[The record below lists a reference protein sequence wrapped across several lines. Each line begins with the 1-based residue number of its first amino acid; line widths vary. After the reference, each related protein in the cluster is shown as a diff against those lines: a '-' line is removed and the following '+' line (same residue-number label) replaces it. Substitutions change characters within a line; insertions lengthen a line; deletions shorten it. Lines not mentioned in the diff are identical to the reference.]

1 MPAGRPP
8 KPLKLKL
15 LEGDYREDRH
25 GQPSRA
31 MATADGAPRMPSG
44 LDAIGEEL
52 WETICSQQKNY
63 LSESD
68 GTALAALCELWSL
81 RAKTLK
87 LVERDPAD
95 KDARCSFIAYHQTAE
110 KLLAK
115 FGMTPSD
122 RARLGEV
129 SPEQYD
135 PAAEFIA

>member
-1 MPAGRPP
+1 MAGRPK

-25 GQPSRA
+25 GQPSQA
-31 MATADGAPRMPSG
+31 MATATGAPRMPGG
-44 LDAIGEEL
+44 LDDVGREL
-52 WETICSQQKNY
+52 WEHVVSQQKNY

-68 GTALAALCELWSL
+68 ATALAALCQLWSL
-81 RAKTLK
+81 RSRTLAMANRRP
-87 LVERDPAD
+87 VD
-95 KDARCSFIAYHQTAE
+95 KDIRCSFLGYHNAAE

-122 RARLGEV
+122 RAKLGEV
-129 SPEQYD
+129 SPQDFD

>member
-25 GQPSRA
+25 GQPSKA
-31 MATADGAPRMPSG
+31 MATADGAPRMPDS
-44 LDAIGEEL
+44 LDDVGREL
-52 WETICSQQKNY
+52 WETICRQQKNY

-68 GTALAALCELWSL
+68 GTALLALCEIWSL
-81 RAKTLK
+81 RAKTLAMAQ
-87 LVERDPAD
+87 RHPTD
-95 KDARCSFIAYHQTAE
+95 KEIRCAFVAYHSSAE

-115 FGMTPSD
+115 FGMSPAD

-129 SPEQYD
+129 SKEDYD